1 MRGWGPVGVVLLCP
15 LWVGC
20 GNGGGDT
27 GVGLETTSALPVLPE
42 AEELY
47 GTYCGFCHGDQ
58 GEGYVSDNANALAN
72 PHFLASASDDF
83 LRAGIVHGRP
93 GTPMPAWGL
102 DYGGPL
108 VDAHVEAILSLIRSW
123 ETLEPVTLTEGT
135 IEGDPVQGAEVYGAR
150 CAACHGASGEG
161 TTAMS
166 LNNPW
171 FLHTATDGFIEYAI
185 QQGRPGTA
193 MPGFE
198 GVLSAEEIADLV
210 ALLRSWEVEVDDT
223 PLPEFVPDWGDA
235 TIHEGGPPATFNPD
249 GLYVSADEVHQAIE
263 EGKSLVIADARPP
276 SDYLFGHIS
285 GAVSVPFYEAELAA
299 DQLPEDLWILTYC
312 GCPHAISTQAAESL
326 IAAGRTQVGVI
337 DEGYYYW
344 VEQGYPVSRG
354 RDRYEE

>member
-1 MRGWGPVGVVLLCP
+1 MRMRDPMRCVLILGVLSAC
-15 LWVGC
+15 
-20 GNGGGDT
+20 GGGGTDT
-27 GVGLETTSALPVLPE
+27 GERPETTSALPVLPE

-47 GTYCGFCHGDQ
+47 ELYCAFCHGEV
-58 GEGYVSDNANALAN
+58 GEGYVSDNANALSN
-72 PHFLASASDDF
+72 PQFLASASDDF
-83 LRAGIVHGRP
+83 IRSGVVHGRP

-108 VDAHVEAILSLIRSW
+108 VDNHVDAIVSLIRSW
-123 ETLEPVTLTEGT
+123 QTMDPVVLTEGS
-135 IEGDPVQGAEVYGAR
+135 IKGDPDRGADVYESQ
-150 CAACHGASGEG
+150 CAACHGGEGEG

-171 FLHTATDGFIEYAI
+171 FLHTASDGFLEYAI
-185 QQGRPGTA
+185 QEGRPGTP
-193 MPGFE
+193 MPAFE
-198 GVLSAEEIADLV
+198 GVLSSTEIGDVV

-223 PLPEFVPDWGDA
+223 PLPPFEPDWTDA
-235 TIHEGGPPATFNPD
+235 VIHEGGPPATFQPD

-285 GAVSVPFYEAELAA
+285 GAVSVPFYEADLAA
-299 DQLPEDLWILTYC
+299 EVLPEDLWVLTYC

-326 IAAGRTQVGVI
+326 LAAGRTQVAVI

-354 RDRYEE
+354 RERYEE